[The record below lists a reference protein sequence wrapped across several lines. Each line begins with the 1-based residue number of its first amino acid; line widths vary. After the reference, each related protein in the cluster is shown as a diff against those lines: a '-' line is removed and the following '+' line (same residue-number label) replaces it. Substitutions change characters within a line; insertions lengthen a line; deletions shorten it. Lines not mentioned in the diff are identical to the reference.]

1 MTYRVYNFF
10 LLVVARTSQ
19 GLYPQLPAAPLAVQ
33 PSAPPADEGYGGSSS
48 SDSSERG
55 IIRPHSVSPFLRH
68 VRQRL
73 ESEEEEEI
81 DMEAVACLLNFS
93 TRGGEGGG
101 QTPSQTVT
109 TTTVSSFRIGGPS
122 GSAESDVMV
131 RTFRTSTPT
140 TPAAAS
146 RPDHPPRIASRRIL
160 PLDTPRPNAIRPPSA
175 ALGAPP
181 SDEGDEDLSLPDI
194 PDTPASPSTSDI
206 TVIRLVNCF
215 KKIFLL

>member
-1 MTYRVYNFF
+1 M
-10 LLVVARTSQ
+10 VARTSQ

-73 ESEEEEEI
+73 ESEEEEI

-93 TRGGEGGG
+93 TREGGG
-101 QTPSQTVT
+101 QTPSQTV

-140 TPAAAS
+140 TPAAAP
-146 RPDHPPRIASRRIL
+146 RPDRPPRIASRRIL
-160 PLDTPRPNAIRPPSA
+160 PLDTPRPNAIRAPSA

-181 SDEGDEDLSLPDI
+181 SDEDLSLPDI

-215 KKIFLL
+215 KKYFYYKNKYFYGYL